1 MGQFLHFF
9 HIYCTPSPPHPPNPR
24 KIRILKKWKTLLE
37 ISWFYS
43 CVPKTTVWGTVPET
57 QTETEFFVIFS
68 HFFCPSNNPENQNFE
83 EMEKVFGD
91 FFILHLCTKNHD
103 HMMYAS
109 WDMEC
114 DRISCHLGSFFA
126 TLHHSQPEKPKFW
139 KNEKNTR
146 RYHHFT
152 LVYHKWQSY
161 DVCFQRYG
169 ARQTEFFVI

>member
-1 MGQFLHFF
+1 MGHFLHSP
-9 HIYCTPSPPHPPNPR
+9 PSPPPPPPNPP

-43 CVPKTTVWGTVPET
+43 CVPKTTVWGTVLRHRLR
-57 QTETEFFVIFS
+57 QNFLSYSAI
-68 HFFCPSNNPENQNFE
+68 FCPSNNPENQNFE